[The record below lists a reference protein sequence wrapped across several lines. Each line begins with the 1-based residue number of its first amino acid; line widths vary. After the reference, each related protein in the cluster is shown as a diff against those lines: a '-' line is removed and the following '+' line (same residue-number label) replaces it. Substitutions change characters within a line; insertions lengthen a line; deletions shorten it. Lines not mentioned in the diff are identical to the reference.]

1 MRSFNFIAILGFAKE
16 NIYIS
21 FPVVEKTR
29 KSKAQRLKKKR
40 GGGGKSV
47 TGMHQN
53 TNENK
58 PDISEL
64 DSPMCA
70 LVILCPIETA

>member
-58 PDISEL
+58 PDISGL

>member
-1 MRSFNFIAILGFAKE
+1 MGFAKE

-29 KSKAQRLKKKR
+29 KSKAQRLKKK
-40 GGGGKSV
+40 GGGKSV

-58 PDISEL
+58 PDISGL